1 MTGTMLTGVST
12 HICCA
17 HTGAD
22 GRLHGHTWII
32 TAWFPAG
39 KCALTLKRQLEGVCA
54 TIDHSELLYEL
65 STGEGVVA
73 LIANSFDDAVEVEA
87 SRPPEGIFALWRRAA
102 LPSHQGAGEHG
113 K

>member
-1 MTGTMLTGVST
+1 MTGSITTGVST

-17 HTGAD
+17 HTGSD

-39 KCALTLKRQLEGVCA
+39 QCALDLKSRLAEACA
-54 TIDHSELLYEL
+54 PFDHAEPLYDL
-65 STGEGVVA
+65 STGEGIVA
-73 LIANSFDDAVEVEA
+73 ALVEA
-87 SRPPEGIFALWRRAA
+87 LPAAVLIEAARPPEGIYARWTAPARQTTDR
-102 LPSHQGAGEHG
+102 EDG